1 MGATVTQ
8 LRLRANKH
16 LVTVYRCY
24 RVTGRH
30 LPWGSGGVMAPR
42 GQLRTLGDITA
53 LQDIIGHWRI
63 LGGWDR
69 GRNGTSRVRGLG
81 CHMYGNKR

>member
-1 MGATVTQ
+1 
-8 LRLRANKH
+8 
-16 LVTVYRCY
+16 
-24 RVTGRH
+24 
-30 LPWGSGGVMAPR
+30 MAPR

-53 LQDIIGHWRI
+53 LQDITGHWRI

-69 GRNGTSRVRGLG
+69 GSNGTSRVRGLG